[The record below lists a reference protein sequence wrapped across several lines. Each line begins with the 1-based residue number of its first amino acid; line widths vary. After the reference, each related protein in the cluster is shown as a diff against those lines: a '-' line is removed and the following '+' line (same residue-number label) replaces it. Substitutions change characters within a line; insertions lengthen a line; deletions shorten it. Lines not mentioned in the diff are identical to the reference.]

1 MPNSPIFVALLIF
14 LMLGSQYHDDGS
26 LGTNFPKSQKCKD
39 KFRNKI
45 ALGVTI
51 DSHNN
56 YLDLAFNKLLFVL
69 Y

>member
-14 LMLGSQYHDDGS
+14 LLLGSHYHDDGS

-39 KFRNKI
+39 KSRNKS
-45 ALGVTI
+45 AQGVVI

-56 YLDLAFNKLLFVL
+56 YLYLAFNKLPFVL